1 MTYDLLIRDG
11 IVVDGSGMPRVRA
24 DVAVEAGRIV
34 RIGRIREA
42 AKRVI
47 DAEGRVVAPGFVD
60 GHTHMDAQICW
71 DPLGTCSSYHG
82 VTSVLMGNCGFTLAP
97 SRSNARDLV
106 VRNLERSEDIAAEA
120 MAEGIDWQ
128 WESFPEYLDA
138 LDRLPKGIHYGG
150 YVGHS
155 ALRTYAM
162 GERAFEERANDDD
175 LEAMRCELR
184 AGLEAGAFGFT
195 TSRSIQHLT
204 PDDRPVASRL
214 ADWDEVRSLVEV
226 VGGVPGGLFEIA
238 NEDAA
243 LTDDDARDD
252 YFARLE
258 QLAIDTGVP
267 TSFGVGSMSSH
278 PEAFREWLQMLDR
291 ASLRGARMFAQVHA
305 RAFTIMLSF
314 PGQLPFDGLSGWRE
328 LRARPLEEQREC
340 LRDPETRE
348 RLVRMAHE
356 SDYGTAVAAEARKP
370 DFDRIFV
377 MDSPMGPHRCV
388 GELARERGIDPVE
401 LMIEMALA
409 SDLEQ
414 HFLQPLANENP
425 DYVLE
430 LMRHPRSV
438 VTFSD
443 AGAHVSQISDCSI
456 PTYVL
461 GHWVR
466 DEQAL
471 TLEQAVRMLS
481 FENASAFG
489 LRGRGLVREGF
500 AADLVVFDPER
511 IAPQMPQIAH
521 DLPGGARRLVQY
533 AEGISATV
541 VAGEVLLENGK
552 HTGAL
557 PGRLLRRGSDT
568 A

>member
-1 MTYDLLIRDG
+1 MAYDLLIRDG

-47 DAEGRVVAPGFVD
+47 DAEGQVVAPGFVD

-97 SRSNARDLV
+97 SRSEARDLA

-128 WESFPEYLDA
+128 WESFPEYLEA
-138 LDRLPKGIHYGG
+138 LERLPKGIHYGG

-155 ALRTYAM
+155 ALRTFVM
-162 GERAFEERANDDD
+162 GERAFEERAGDED
-175 LEAMRCELR
+175 LEGMRRELR

-204 PDDRPVASRL
+204 PDDQPVASRL
-214 ADWDEVRSLVEV
+214 ADWEEVRSLVEV
-226 VGGVPGGLFEIA
+226 VGELPGGLFEIA
-238 NEDAA
+238 NEDAP
-243 LTDDDARDD
+243 LTDLEARAE

-258 QLAIDTGVP
+258 QLALDTGVP
-267 TSFGVGSMSSH
+267 ISFGVGSMSAQ
-278 PEAFREWLQMLDR
+278 PEGFREWLQMIDR
-291 ASLRGARMFAQVHA
+291 ASLRGGRMFAQVHA

-314 PGQLPFDGLSGWRE
+314 PGQLPF
-328 LRARPLEEQREC
+328 A
-340 LRDPETRE
+340 

-356 SDYGTAVAAEARKP
+356 GTYGNAVAAEARKP

-388 GELARERGIDPVE
+388 GQLAREREIDPVE

-414 HFLQPLANENP
+414 HFLQPLANENA

-471 TLEQAVRMLS
+471 TLEEGVRMLS

-489 LRGRGLVREGF
+489 LRGRGLLREGF
-500 AADLVVFDPER
+500 AADLVVFDPDR

-521 DLPGGARRLVQY
+521 DLPGGARRLVQH

-557 PGRLLRRGSDT
+557 PGRLLRRGSD
-568 A
+568 AF